1 MTDMATDDVHEP
13 LELYRDAL
21 KERHA
26 RNTSDYFDALHKESG
41 IDIEANAK
49 TVAEIEELDR
59 SISEAGS
66 SNGLWKF
73 LRIAL
78 WIACAGFIYASIYI
92 HILYSIGAVGSALFI
107 FLKINQAINS
117 IEDQIA
123 EWTAQRA
130 EKETIAWKQME
141 PLNRLYHWEILSELI
156 QKTLPTIEIDPYFS
170 RGRLTNLK
178 KKFGWKEDFNESR
191 SVVFAHS
198 GLINGNP
205 FILAQSV
212 SHWIGIKTYEGT
224 LSISWTERVR
234 SSNGQWTTVRRH
246 QTLRA
251 TVDKP
256 FPEYADES
264 TLIFGNEA
272 APDLSFSREPS
283 SLSGLDDGM
292 ISNWRKKRAIKKLES
307 FSRNLTDD
315 SDFTI
320 MANREFDALFNAV
333 DRDHEVQ
340 FRLLFTPLAQQE
352 MLQLLKD
359 KEVGYGDQF
368 AFKKS
373 KMINIIEPDHLDGVD
388 ISADPE
394 MFKHYNFD
402 HARKYFNDYH
412 NSTFKGVF
420 FSFAPL
426 LSIPLYQHTK
436 PASSIYAGI
445 LQEPSCYWEHEAIA
459 NYIGEGKFEH
469 PDCITRNVLKTSVK
483 EAQDGI
489 QVVQVTAD
497 GYRGINRID
506 HVRMRG
512 GDGRTHSVPVKW
524 TEYIPVTR
532 TSDILVSDPDESD
545 MASQLDKNV
554 LATSALAVKRGISP
568 KNIQKRRAITFS
580 IGDKKSTRKKS
591 SPA

>member
-1 MTDMATDDVHEP
+1 MADMETDDVHEP

-26 RNTSDYFDALHKESG
+26 RNTSDYFDALYKESG

-49 TVAEIEELDR
+49 TVAEIKELDR
-59 SISEAGS
+59 LISEAGS
-66 SNGLWKF
+66 NNGLWKF
-73 LRIAL
+73 LRITL
-78 WIACAGFIYASIYI
+78 WIACAGFIYAAIYI
-92 HILYSIGAVGSALFI
+92 HLLYSIGAIGSSILI
-107 FLKINQAINS
+107 FFKINQAIRS
-117 IEDQIA
+117 IEDQIN
-123 EWTAQRA
+123 EWNTQRS
-130 EKETIAWKQME
+130 EKENIAWKQME
-141 PLNRLYHWEILSELI
+141 PLNKLFHWEILSELI
-156 QKTLPTIEIDPYFS
+156 QKTLPSIEIDPYFTK
-170 RGRLTNLK
+170 GRLKNLK
-178 KKFGWKEDFNESR
+178 TKFGWKEEFNESR

-205 FILAQSV
+205 FVLAQSV
-212 SHWIGIKTYEGT
+212 NHWIGTKTYEGT

-264 TLIFGNEA
+264 TLIYGNEA

-292 ISNWRKKRAIKKLES
+292 ISNWRKKRAIKKLEA

-320 MANREFDALFNAV
+320 MANREFDALFGAV

-359 KEVGYGDQF
+359 QEVGYGDQF

-373 KMINIIEPDHLDGVD
+373 KMINIIEPDHLDGID

-394 MFKHYNFD
+394 LFKHYDFE
-402 HARKYFNDYH
+402 HARNHFNEYH
-412 NSTFKGVF
+412 NNTFKGIF

-426 LSIPLYQHTK
+426 LAIPLYQHTK
-436 PASSIYAGI
+436 PASSIYDGI
-445 LQEPSCYWEHEAIA
+445 LQEPTCYWEHEAIA
-459 NYIGEGKFEH
+459 NYIGEHKFEH

-483 EAQDGI
+483 EADDNI
-489 QVVQVTAD
+489 QVVQVTAE
-497 GYRGINRID
+497 GYRGIDRVD
-506 HVRMRG
+506 YVRMRG
-512 GDGRTHSVPVKW
+512 GDGRTHNVPVKW
-524 TEYIPVTR
+524 VEYISVKR
-532 TSDILVSDPDESD
+532 TSDILVSDPNGSDE
-545 MASQLDKNV
+545 ALQPEKNDS
-554 LATSALAVKRGISP
+554 ATTTLVAKRGINP
-568 KNIQKRRAITFS
+568 KNIQKRRAISFS
-580 IGDKKSTRKKS
+580 AFEQKKSKKS
-591 SPA
+591 SNK